1 MMTVTKPL
9 TEVTQEAISVL
20 LREIGVVNTV
30 RFLNQYSTGY
40 GNYVEERDQLFGHL
54 TLDEIISEIKKDRKQ
69 ADT

>member
-1 MMTVTKPL
+1 MTTVTKPL
-9 TEVTQEAISVL
+9 TEVTTEAIALL

-40 GNYVEERDQLFGHL
+40 GNYVTERDQLFGHL
-54 TLDEIISEIKKDRKQ
+54 TLDEIIREIREDRQQ

>member
-1 MMTVTKPL
+1 MMTVSKPL
-9 TEVTQEAISVL
+9 TEVTQEAITVL

-54 TLDEIISEIKKDRKQ
+54 TLDEIILEIKKDRKQ
-69 ADT
+69 ANT

>member
-9 TEVTQEAISVL
+9 AAVPQEAITVL

-30 RFLNQYSTGY
+30 RFLNQYGAGY
-40 GNYVEERDQLFGHL
+40 GNYVEERDQLLGHL
-54 TLDEIISEIKKDRKQ
+54 TLDEIIIEIKKDRQQ

>member
-1 MMTVTKPL
+1 MTPVTKPL
-9 TEVTQEAISVL
+9 TEVTTEAIALL

-40 GNYVEERDQLFGHL
+40 GNYVAERDQLFGHL
-54 TLDEIISEIKKDRKQ
+54 TLDEIISEIREDRQQ

>member
-9 TEVTQEAISVL
+9 TEVTQEAIAVL

-69 ADT
+69 AAS

>member
-9 TEVTQEAISVL
+9 TEVTQEAITVL

-54 TLDEIISEIKKDRKQ
+54 TLDEIVSEIKKDRGQ

>member
-1 MMTVTKPL
+1 MTTVTKPL
-9 TEVTQEAISVL
+9 TEVTTEAIALL

-40 GNYVEERDQLFGHL
+40 GNYVAERDQLFGHL
-54 TLDEIISEIKKDRKQ
+54 TLDEIIREIREDRQQ

>member
-1 MMTVTKPL
+1 MTVTKPL

-54 TLDEIISEIKKDRKQ
+54 TLDEIISEIKKDREH
-69 ADT
+69 

>member
-9 TEVTQEAISVL
+9 TEVTTEAIAVL
-20 LREIGVVNTV
+20 LREIGVANTV

-40 GNYVEERDQLFGHL
+40 GNYVAERDQLFGHL
-54 TLDEIISEIKKDRKQ
+54 TLDEIISEIKKDRQQ

>member
-1 MMTVTKPL
+1 MTPVTNPL
-9 TEVTQEAISVL
+9 TEVTTEAIALL

-40 GNYVEERDQLFGHL
+40 GNYVTERDQLFGHL
-54 TLDEIISEIKKDRKQ
+54 TLDEIIREIREDRQQ

>member
-1 MMTVTKPL
+1 MTPVTKPL
-9 TEVTQEAISVL
+9 TEVTTEAIALL

-40 GNYVEERDQLFGHL
+40 GNYVTERDQLFGHL
-54 TLDEIISEIKKDRKQ
+54 TLDEIIREIREDRQQ

>member
-1 MMTVTKPL
+1 MTTVTKPL
-9 TEVTQEAISVL
+9 TEVTTEAIALL

-40 GNYVEERDQLFGHL
+40 GNYVAERDQLFGHL
-54 TLDEIISEIKKDRKQ
+54 TLDEIISEIREDRQQ